1 MSSRLASPQMMV
13 RVKEDGAEVGE
24 VEERDPV
31 ERWWHPLPSLP
42 VGQLP
47 ADQQGAASQLR
58 LGGSG
63 GAKKLVVRKQGELQ
77 MEVTQSQMWS
87 WSCPLEW

>member
-1 MSSRLASPQMMV
+1 MMV
-13 RVKEDGAEVGE
+13 RVREDGVEVGD

-31 ERWWHPLPSLP
+31 EHWWHPLPSLP

-58 LGGSG
+58 LGDDGGG
-63 GAKKLVVRKQGELQ
+63 GAKKLVARKQGELQ

>member
-1 MSSRLASPQMMV
+1 MMV
-13 RVKEDGAEVGE
+13 RGREDGVEVDD

-31 ERWWHPLPSLP
+31 EHWWRPQPSLP
-42 VGQLP
+42 LGKLP
-47 ADQQGAASQLR
+47 ADQQGATSQLR
-58 LGGSG
+58 LGDDG
-63 GAKKLVVRKQGELQ
+63 GAKKLVARKQGELQ

>member
-1 MSSRLASPQMMV
+1 MMV
-13 RVKEDGAEVGE
+13 RVREDGVEVGD
-24 VEERDPV
+24 VEEMDPV
-31 ERWWHPLPSLP
+31 EHWWHPLPSLP

-58 LGGSG
+58 LGSGG

>member
-1 MSSRLASPQMMV
+1 MMLRV
-13 RVKEDGAEVGE
+13 REDDVEVGV
-24 VEERDPV
+24 VEERD
-31 ERWWHPLPSLP
+31 WWRPQPSLP

-47 ADQQGAASQLR
+47 ADHQGATSQLR
-58 LGGSG
+58 LGG
-63 GAKKLVVRKQGELQ
+63 GAKKLVARKQVQLQ

>member
-1 MSSRLASPQMMV
+1 MMLRV
-13 RVKEDGAEVGE
+13 REDGVEVGV
-24 VEERDPV
+24 VEERD
-31 ERWWHPLPSLP
+31 WWRPQPSLP

-47 ADQQGAASQLR
+47 ADHQGATSQLR
-58 LGGSG
+58 LGDNGGG
-63 GAKKLVVRKQGELQ
+63 GAEKLVARKQVQLQ